1 MEGIFYTLVSLIGLK
16 QNKISA
22 YRNKYMSDNDL
33 VAGLNKDLDSG
44 QQQLAKIKNIKK
56 NIQVELIKHCLPEG
70 FAEFYQ
76 YTMGLSHA
84 DKPDYDKLV
93 KLFEKGKANIPQYL

>member
-1 MEGIFYTLVSLIGLK
+1 MEAIFYTLVSLIGLK

-22 YRNKYMSDNDL
+22 FRNKFMSDNDL

-56 NIQVELIKHCLPEG
+56 NI
-70 FAEFYQ
+70 
-76 YTMGLSHA
+76 
-84 DKPDYDKLV
+84 
-93 KLFEKGKANIPQYL
+93 